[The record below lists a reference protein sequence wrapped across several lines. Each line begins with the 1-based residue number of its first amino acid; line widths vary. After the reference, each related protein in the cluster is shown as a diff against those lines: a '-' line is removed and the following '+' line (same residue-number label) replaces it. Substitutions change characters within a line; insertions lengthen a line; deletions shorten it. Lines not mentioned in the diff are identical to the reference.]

1 MGGYRQVKV
10 CELVDKLKL
19 TSPRMLTES
28 RQNGQ
33 VLLAHEKI
41 CQCYLQIIGSGK
53 MGEGSY

>member
-10 CELVDKLKL
+10 CELVNKL

>member
-10 CELVDKLKL
+10 CELVDKL
-19 TSPRMLTES
+19 TSPRKLTES